1 LHISIPIPEDVVHQI
16 ESKWKDIPR
25 RILEALAIDAYRSGV
40 ITEVEVQSM
49 LSMSSRFEVNDFLK
63 RAQADIDYSEADLLH
78 DIEAIR
84 MLKSK

>member
-1 LHISIPIPEDVVHQI
+1 MHISIPIPEDVVHQI